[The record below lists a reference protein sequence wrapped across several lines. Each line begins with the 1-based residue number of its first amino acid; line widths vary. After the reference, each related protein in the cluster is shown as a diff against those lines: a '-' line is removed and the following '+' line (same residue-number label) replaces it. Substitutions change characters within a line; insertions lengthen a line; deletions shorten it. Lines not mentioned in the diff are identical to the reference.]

1 MDKTCTVLW
10 FLLFL
15 KLDSFQN
22 GSYFKDSTT
31 KLSKLVSTLALRN
44 NLIIHKC
51 LIKTYPKVEKKV
63 LRAKRKLRN
72 TKMLILTC
80 IAGNLKEIYRD
91 LWNPPTPR
99 R

>member
-1 MDKTCTVLW
+1 MHETCTVLW
-10 FLLFL
+10 FSLFL

-22 GSYFKDSTT
+22 GSFLNDSIT

-51 LIKTYPKVEKKV
+51 LIKTYPKEEKKV
-63 LRAKRKLRN
+63 LGARWKLRN
-72 TKMLILTC
+72 TKMLTSTC

-91 LWNPPTPR
+91 LRNPPTPIR
-99 R
+99 